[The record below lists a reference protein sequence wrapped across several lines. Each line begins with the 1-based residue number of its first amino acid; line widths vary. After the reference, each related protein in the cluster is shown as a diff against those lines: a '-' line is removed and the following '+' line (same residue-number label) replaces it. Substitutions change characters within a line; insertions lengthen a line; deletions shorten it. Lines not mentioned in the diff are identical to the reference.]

1 MRRTLF
7 VFLALALVLAACGS
21 ASDTADFATD
31 DFSGRVDSPGEAEAP
46 AADAPMDDVA
56 SDGDSSGVPLAA
68 QATGDAVVG
77 LNRDIIYTA
86 SVAISVED
94 VASAADAAVEA
105 IGGLG
110 GFVFGQETT
119 GAPEA
124 RTILTFK
131 VPPER
136 FQDALDALA
145 GIGELRSQSI
155 SADDVTERIVDIE
168 SQIQTTEVSV
178 ERLREL
184 LASTTNLE
192 DIAEIETQLLER
204 ETRLER
210 LRGQLRTLEDAVSLA
225 TITLVIQESFSAPGL
240 SVDLTA
246 YPDSD
251 ATGASCPGDGDVTVP
266 EGDDITLCIE
276 MTNTGDTLL
285 TDFALTDTVL
295 DISLD
300 DLTVVYGELD
310 RPMEP
315 GESVMLSTVVEV
327 ERSIQT
333 RTRVTATPTNDD
345 GEALAGRSVQRTEGI
360 YLDGLRLQRIP
371 SFLDGFE
378 GSLRLMVQLWN
389 GLLLALGAVLPF
401 VVVIG
406 IVGFAVRPLWR
417 RRKDATADEAPEPI
431 TVPEDE

>member
-1 MRRTLF
+1 MRRTVF
-7 VFLALALVLAACGS
+7 VILAIVLVLTACG
-21 ASDTADFATD
+21 AADTAEFAFD
-31 DFSGRVDSPGEAEAP
+31 DRSTGAEAEPPSVDAPADEAADDGEA
-46 AADAPMDDVA
+46 
-56 SDGDSSGVPLAA
+56 LK
-68 QATGDAVVG
+68 GDADGIPLGAQPTGEAMVG

-86 SVAISVED
+86 QVAISVED
-94 VASAADAAVEA
+94 VTAAADAAVSA

-155 SADDVTERIVDIE
+155 SADDVTERIVDLS
-168 SQIQTTEVSV
+168 SQIATTEVSV

-184 LASTTNLE
+184 LSSTTNLE

-204 ETRLER
+204 ETRLEV
-210 LRGQLRTLEDAVSLA
+210 LRGQLRTLEDAVALA
-225 TITLVIQESFSAPGL
+225 TITLVVQESFSAPGL
-240 SVDLTA
+240 AVTLTA
-246 YPDSD
+246 YPDAD
-251 ATGASCPGDGDVTVP
+251 ETGASCPGDRDVAVP
-266 EGDDITLCIE
+266 EGDEVTLCIE
-276 MTNTGDTLL
+276 MVNTGDTLL

-295 DISLD
+295 DVDLD
-300 DLTVVYGELD
+300 DLTVVFGDLE

-327 ERSIQT
+327 ERSTQT
-333 RTRVTATPTNDD
+333 RTRVTATPTNDE
-345 GEALAGRSVQRTEGI
+345 GEALAGRSVQRTEGL
-360 YLDGLRLQRIP
+360 YLEGIRQQRIP

-378 GSLRLMVQLWN
+378 GSLRLMSQMWS
-389 GLLLALGAVLPF
+389 GLLLASGAALPF

-406 IVGFAVRPLWR
+406 VLWSAARFLRRNRPV
-417 RRKDATADEAPEPI
+417 DEGTPEPD
-431 TVPEDE
+431 PQDD

>member
-7 VFLALALVLAACGS
+7 VFLALVMVLAACGA
-21 ASDTADFATD
+21 ASDTADFSAD
-31 DFSGRVDSPGEAEAP
+31 VDRGMAEPPAGDEAP
-46 AADAPMDDVA
+46 AVGAPTDDVA
-56 SDGDSSGVPLAA
+56 SDPTGVPLAA
-68 QATGDAVVG
+68 QGTGDAVVG
-77 LNRDIIYTA
+77 LARDIIYNA
-86 SVAISVED
+86 EVSISVED
-94 VASAADAAVEA
+94 VSEAADAAVEA

-110 GFVFGQETT
+110 GFVFGQETQ

-124 RTILTFK
+124 RTTLTFK

-155 SADDVTERIVDIE
+155 SADDVTERIVDLE

-184 LASTTNLE
+184 LADTTNLE

-240 SVDLTA
+240 DMDLTA
-246 YPDSD
+246 YPDAD
-251 ATGASCPGDGDVTVP
+251 ETGASCPGDGSIGVP

-276 MTNTGDTLL
+276 LTNTGDTLL

-295 DISLD
+295 DIELD
-300 DLTVVYGELD
+300 DLNVVFGDLS

-315 GESVMLSTVVEV
+315 GETVMLSTVVEV
-327 ERSIQT
+327 ERTIQT
-333 RTRVTATPTNDD
+333 RTRVTATPTNDE

-360 YLDGLRLQRIP
+360 YLDGIRLQRIP

-378 GSLRLMVQLWN
+378 GSLRLMSQMWS
-389 GLLLALGAVLPF
+389 GLLLALGAALPF
-401 VVVIG
+401 AVVLGVVWFAIR
-406 IVGFAVRPLWR
+406 AVRR
-417 RRKDATADEAPEPI
+417 RGGGQVEDDPVVDGADRNDA
-431 TVPEDE
+431 